1 MAIFRYR
8 ALDAS
13 GATVEGRVA
22 AEDSIEAQRQL
33 EAQSVAPFELSEVR
47 AGERKF
53 SRNKARSADRQRFIR
68 QLAVLIRAGTAL
80 LPAIDSLIADETCR
94 ELAMEGENIRRDLR
108 SGARLSEA
116 MARHMPRLPPYA
128 SRLVEL
134 GETTGQQAKALT
146 DIAAQMEQD
155 LKAAAEVRN
164 ALAYPAFLA
173 VAGVAAITF
182 IFMFVVP
189 RFAALIGDDRSAM
202 PAFSR
207 WLIETSLLLRD
218 NIAIVI
224 ALIIALVVGAM
235 FLARNKASRA
245 AGYRVMERLP
255 VISGF
260 LLAADTARWARITG
274 TALSGGSGLVEA
286 LQLAESAVASQTRR
300 LGLLEARRAI
310 RSGEPIDVALRTHTD
325 FDSMSLN
332 LIKTGR
338 TSASLNEMLLFL
350 AGIHEDEARNR
361 AKRVTAL
368 AEPLAIV
375 FIAGVIGAIVVG
387 LVLAMTSMYD
397 IAI

>member
-8 ALDAS
+8 ALDAT

-146 DIAAQMEQD
+146 DIAAQMEQE

-164 ALAYPAFLA
+164 ALAYPAFLG
-173 VAGVAAITF
+173 VAGVVAITF

-218 NIAIVI
+218 NIGMVM
-224 ALIIALVVGAM
+224 ALIVALVVGVM

-245 AGYRVMERLP
+245 AAYRVMERLP

-260 LLAADTARWARITG
+260 LLAADTARWSRITG

-300 LGLLEARRAI
+300 LGLQEARRAI

>member
-8 ALDAS
+8 ALDAT

-218 NIAIVI
+218 NIGMVM
-224 ALIIALVVGAM
+224 ALIVALVVGVM

-300 LGLLEARRAI
+300 LGLQEARRAI

>member
-1 MAIFRYR
+1 MPIFRYR
-8 ALDAS
+8 GLDPS
-13 GATVEGRVA
+13 GVTVEGRISA
-22 AEDSIEAQRQL
+22 QDSIEAQRQL
-33 EAQSVAPFELSEVR
+33 EAQSVAPFELREVG
-47 AGERKF
+47 ADERKF
-53 SRNKARSADRQRFIR
+53 GRNKARSADRQRFMR
-68 QLAVLIRAGTAL
+68 QLAVLIRAGTPL

-94 ELAMEGENIRRDLR
+94 ELAMEGTNIRRDLR

-134 GETTGQQAKALT
+134 GETTGQQAKALN
-146 DIAAQMEQD
+146 DIATQMEQD
-155 LKAAAEVRN
+155 LKAAAEMRN

-173 VAGVAAITF
+173 VAGTVAITF

-218 NIAIVI
+218 NIVIVI
-224 ALIIALVVGAM
+224 GLIGGLVIGAM
-235 FLARNKASRA
+235 SLARSKSSRA
-245 AGYRVMERLP
+245 AAYRLMERLP

-300 LGLLEARRAI
+300 LGLVEARRVI

-338 TSASLNEMLLFL
+338 TSASLTEMLLFL

-361 AKRVTAL
+361 AKQVTAL

-375 FIAGVIGAIVVG
+375 FIAGIIGAIVVG

>member
-1 MAIFRYR
+1 M
-8 ALDAS
+8 
-13 GATVEGRVA
+13 
-22 AEDSIEAQRQL
+22 
-33 EAQSVAPFELSEVR
+33 
-47 AGERKF
+47 
-53 SRNKARSADRQRFIR
+53 
-68 QLAVLIRAGTAL
+68 
-80 LPAIDSLIADETCR
+80 
-94 ELAMEGENIRRDLR
+94 
-108 SGARLSEA
+108 
-116 MARHMPRLPPYA
+116 
-128 SRLVEL
+128 
-134 GETTGQQAKALT
+134 
-146 DIAAQMEQD
+146 
-155 LKAAAEVRN
+155 
-164 ALAYPAFLA
+164 
-173 VAGVAAITF
+173 AAITF

-218 NIAIVI
+218 NIGMVM
-224 ALIIALVVGAM
+224 ALIVALVVGVM

-300 LGLLEARRAI
+300 LGLQEARRAI

>member
-8 ALDAS
+8 ALDAT

-94 ELAMEGENIRRDLR
+94 ELAIEGENIRRDLR

-218 NIAIVI
+218 NIGMVM
-224 ALIIALVVGAM
+224 ALIVALVVGVM

-300 LGLLEARRAI
+300 LGLQEARRAI